1 MKQIEQKTIGLIG
14 GMSCE
19 STLEYY
25 RIMNEIISEK
35 CGGLHSAK
43 CIIYSVDFEE
53 IKTLMDQNKWQE
65 ITSIMIDYAQKLELI
80 GADAVLICTNTI
92 HKIADKVQNE
102 IGVPLLHIADAT
114 GKVIKEQGIN
124 KIGLLGTSFTM
135 EEDFYKGRL
144 LEYGIETIIPNKD
157 DREFVNNVI
166 FEELCLG
173 KVKQSSKDRFI
184 KIAEDFA
191 RRGAGGIVLGRT
203 ELSVILETKN
213 SNIPLFDTA
222 RIHTEDAVR
231 FALTENKFI
240 GQKNLLLEKADDRF
254 SAQPYLFE
262 KDAIGKIF
270 KIIPG
275 EAGPDDS
282 QIVLGYIKSI
292 PSSLPKV
299 IMHQPIV
306 VVKQTKNKKGGL
318 VLTAIMNGEQIRIEL
333 CEDGS

>member
-1 MKQIEQKTIGLIG
+1 
-14 GMSCE
+14 
-19 STLEYY
+19 
-25 RIMNEIISEK
+25 
-35 CGGLHSAK
+35 
-43 CIIYSVDFEE
+43 
-53 IKTLMDQNKWQE
+53 
-65 ITSIMIDYAQKLELI
+65 
-80 GADAVLICTNTI
+80 
-92 HKIADKVQNE
+92 
-102 IGVPLLHIADAT
+102 LLHIADAT

-191 RRGAGGIVLGRT
+191 RRGAGGIVLGCT
-203 ELSVILETKN
+203 ELSMILETKN

>member
-53 IKTLMDQNKWQE
+53 IKILMDQNKWQE

-80 GADAVLICTNTI
+80 GADVVLICTNTI
-92 HKIADKVQNE
+92 HKIADEVQNE

-114 GKVIKEQGIN
+114 GKVIEEQDIN

-144 LEYGIETIIPNKD
+144 LEYGIKTIIPDKD
-157 DREFVNNVI
+157 DREFVNKVI

-173 KVKQSSKDRFI
+173 EVKRSSKDRFI
-184 KIAEDFA
+184 EIAKDFA
-191 RRGAGGIVLGRT
+191 RRGAGGIVLGCT
-203 ELSVILETKN
+203 ELSMILETKD
-213 SNIPLFDTA
+213 SDIPLFDTA
-222 RIHTEDAVR
+222 RIHIEA
-231 FALTENKFI
+231 AIECSLIENEFV
-240 GQKNLLLEKADDRF
+240 GQNLFLETADYRPF
-254 SAQPYLFE
+254 AQPCYSE
-262 KDAIGKIF
+262 ERIGRIL

-275 EAGPDDS
+275 GAGPEDS
-282 QIVLGYIKSI
+282 EHTLAYIKNIFPELSGGI
-292 PSSLPKV
+292 
-299 IMHQPIV
+299 IYRPII
-306 VVKQTKNKKGGL
+306 VVKQTKNKERGL
-318 VLTAIMNGEQIRIEL
+318 ILTAMMNGEQIKIEL

>member
-1 MKQIEQKTIGLIG
+1 MKQTEQKTIGLIG

-80 GADAVLICTNTI
+80 GADVVLICTNTI
-92 HKIADKVQNE
+92 HKIADEVQNE

-114 GKVIKEQGIN
+114 GKVIEEQDIN

-144 LEYGIETIIPNKD
+144 LEYGIKTIIPDKD
-157 DREFVNNVI
+157 DREFVNKVI

-173 KVKQSSKDRFI
+173 EVKRSSKDRFI
-184 KIAEDFA
+184 EIAKDFA
-191 RRGAGGIVLGRT
+191 RRGAGGIVLGCT
-203 ELSVILETKN
+203 ELSMILETKD
-213 SNIPLFDTA
+213 SDIPLFDTA
-222 RIHTEDAVR
+222 RIHIEAAIECSLIENEFVGQNLFLETADYR
-231 FALTENKFI
+231 PFAKPCYSEERI
-240 GQKNLLLEKADDRF
+240 GRIL
-254 SAQPYLFE
+254 
-262 KDAIGKIF
+262 

-275 EAGPDDS
+275 EAGPEDS
-282 QIVLGYIKSI
+282 EHTLAYIKNIFPELSGGI
-292 PSSLPKV
+292 
-299 IMHQPIV
+299 IYRPII
-306 VVKQTKNKKGGL
+306 VVKQTKNKEGEL
-318 VLTAIMNGEQIRIEL
+318 VLAAVMNGEQIKIKL
-333 CEDGS
+333 CKDNV

>member
-191 RRGAGGIVLGRT
+191 RRGAGGIVLGCT
-203 ELSVILETKN
+203 ELSMILETKD
-213 SNIPLFDTA
+213 SDIPLFDTA
-222 RIHTEDAVR
+222 RIHIEAAIECSLIENEFVGQNLFLETADYR
-231 FALTENKFI
+231 PFAKPCYSEERI
-240 GQKNLLLEKADDRF
+240 GRIL
-254 SAQPYLFE
+254 
-262 KDAIGKIF
+262 

-275 EAGPDDS
+275 EAGPEDS
-282 QIVLGYIKSI
+282 EHTLAYIKNIFPELSGGI
-292 PSSLPKV
+292 
-299 IMHQPIV
+299 IYRPII
-306 VVKQTKNKKGGL
+306 VVKQTKNKEGGL
-318 VLTAIMNGEQIRIEL
+318 ILTAMMNGEQIKIEL